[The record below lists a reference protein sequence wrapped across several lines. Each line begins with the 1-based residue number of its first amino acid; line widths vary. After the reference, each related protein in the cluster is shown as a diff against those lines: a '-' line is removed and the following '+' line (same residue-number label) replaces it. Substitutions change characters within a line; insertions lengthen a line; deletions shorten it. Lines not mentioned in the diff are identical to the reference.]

1 MPKKL
6 KPLVKDNEETNF
18 DISQIEGPSVPN
30 DLISTKL
37 PDKHKFE
44 VGFHLEM
51 IHPVTSRSLE
61 RFVKATSFVKLTVIN
76 KFFFAIYIA
85 CVFILDRLKSKLKT
99 CRFFPLLINLKQF

>member
-1 MPKKL
+1 MTLCSLSNDSHFQGCSYVVPKKL
-6 KPLVKDNEETNF
+6 KSLLKENQEINLDV
-18 DISQIEGPSVPN
+18 SQIEGQSVPN

-61 RFVKATSFVKLTVIN
+61 RFVTTIFSLRT
-76 KFFFAIYIA
+76 
-85 CVFILDRLKSKLKT
+85 LK
-99 CRFFPLLINLKQF
+99 

>member
-6 KPLVKDNEETNF
+6 KPLLKENEETNF
-18 DISQIEGPSVPN
+18 DISQIEGLTVPN

-61 RFVKATSFVKLTVIN
+61 RFVKATSFVKITVIN

-85 CVFILDRLKSKLKT
+85 CVFVFGQAQVKA
-99 CRFFPLLINLKQF
+99 CRKIRFHS

>member
-6 KPLVKDNEETNF
+6 KPLLKENEETNF
-18 DISQIEGPSVPN
+18 DISLIEGLTVPN

-76 KFFFAIYIA
+76 KCFF
-85 CVFILDRLKSKLKT
+85 CNLHCLRL
-99 CRFFPLLINLKQF
+99 RFWTGTSQSLQKDSFPLLINH